1 MLARTLQ
8 DKDFVGREDE
18 LSALFGRIV
27 GARAGKAESAVLS
40 GPRGIGKT
48 ELLKQL
54 FGILFWK
61 QDGVAPFYYTVNAAF
76 LSVEAFSRSYLIT
89 FLCQRLA
96 FNTKEQFLLSSEGM
110 SLESVSALVEDRGA
124 DWAREIIEQYRQD
137 SGDPGSALRI
147 ALDAP
152 NRSALTTGIPVAV
165 LIDEFH
171 RLKDLHIDGVSDPRL
186 ASLFEGPLSFKKT
199 PHVITGNSAE
209 VQEMPVASGLKRIPL
224 EPLGSASVSSNI
236 TTLFQEYDAEGNV
249 SPLLLRHLGG
259 NPFYVRSVIRTACA
273 KKNLVEK
280 DFWNA
285 YIQEIME
292 GTLAR
297 YWSAALKR
305 AVPDL
310 ALRRAALATAHK
322 IYHTRE
328 PLSCQRIA
336 TAFSLTDDQAETIA
350 KALYL
355 AGYIRGEFGVFR
367 SREDAVLRDI
377 IDCLYRTEILAKPAH
392 DLERE
397 FLEKLLPMR
406 EDTVRYDVTLPMEKE
421 AELVAAQCIEQICK
435 NLKIDQDTIGQL
447 QIAVIEGC
455 INAIE
460 HSKGTENKIYV
471 SVASERDRLEIS
483 IESSGQEFIVQE
495 TGEPFGDRGI
505 AKAPGR
511 GWGLKLMKRYA
522 DDVRFEK
529 TLRGIKTVLIKN
541 LGKTADVKKEGKAG
555 NE

>member
-1 MLARTLQ
+1 MLSQTLQ
-8 DKDFVGREDE
+8 HQDFIGREDE
-18 LSALFGRIV
+18 LSTLYTKLI
-27 GARAGKAESAVLS
+27 GAHAGKAESAVLS

-61 QDGVAPFYYTVNAAF
+61 QDGVTPFYYTVNPAL
-76 LSVEAFSRSYLIT
+76 LSAEAFSRSYLIT
-89 FLCQRLA
+89 FLCQKLA
-96 FNTKEQFLLSSEGM
+96 FETKEQSLLTSEGM
-110 SLESVSALVEDRGA
+110 SLDSVSALAEDRGA
-124 DWAREIIEQYRQD
+124 DWAREILEHYRQN

-147 ALDAP
+147 ALEAP
-152 NRSALTTGIPVAV
+152 NRSAVTTGIPVAV

-186 ASLFEGPLSFKKT
+186 ASLFEEPLSFKRT
-199 PHVITGNSAE
+199 PHLITGNTAE
-209 VQEMPVASGLKRIPL
+209 VQEMPVASSLKRIPL
-224 EPLGSASVSSNI
+224 EPLGPAIVSSNI
-236 TTLFQEYDAEGNV
+236 VTLLHEYDAEGNI

-259 NPFYVRSVIRTACA
+259 NPFYVRSVIRTACV
-273 KKNLVEK
+273 KKKLVEK

-285 YIQEIME
+285 YIQEILE
-292 GTLAR
+292 GTLSR

-328 PLSCQRIA
+328 PFSCQRIA
-336 TAFSLTDDQAETIA
+336 TAFSLTNDQAETIA
-350 KALYL
+350 QALYL

-367 SREDAVLRDI
+367 AMEDSVLRDI
-377 IDCLYRTEILAKPAH
+377 IDGLYRTEILAKPSH

-406 EDTVRYDVTLPMEKE
+406 EDAVRYEVTLPMNKE
-421 AELVAAQCIEQICK
+421 AELVAAQCLEQIGK
-435 NLKIDQDTIGQL
+435 NLKIDQDVIGQL

-460 HSKGTENKIYV
+460 HSKGAENKIYV
-471 SVASERDRLEIS
+471 SVATERDRLEIS

-529 TLRGIKTVLIKN
+529 TLRGVRTILIKN
-541 LGKTADVKKEGKAG
+541 LGKTADVKKEAKSG